1 LGERIKVLIVDDN
14 RDFCDLLHDFLAKRS
29 EFQVVGVGHNGV
41 EALELISSTKP
52 DVCVLDIIMPH
63 LDGIGVLE
71 RLPAMAAGGALPK
84 TIMLTALGHE
94 EMTKRVLEL
103 GASYYILKP
112 FNLETLAQRI
122 HQLTTNGTT
131 AVPLQFEQQRSANR
145 NLEIKIS
152 DFLHELGVPA
162 NIRGY
167 VYLREAISMVTEEMQ
182 LLSAVTKILYPMIAE
197 NHESTPSRVERAI
210 RHAIEVAWS
219 RGNVDALNRMFGFTV
234 DHRRGKPTNSEF
246 IAMVAD
252 RLRLERAG

>member
-1 LGERIKVLIVDDN
+1 MGERIKVLLVDDN
-14 RDFCDLLHDFLAKRS
+14 RDFCDLLHEFLAKRT

-41 EALELISSTKP
+41 EALELISSVKP

-71 RLPAMAAGGALPK
+71 RLPAAVAGGALPK
-84 TIMLTALGHE
+84 TIMLTALGHY

-103 GASYYILKP
+103 GASYYMPKP

-122 HQLTTNGTT
+122 HQLTTSGV
-131 AVPLQFEQQRSANR
+131 AASSLQFEQQRSANR
-145 NLEIKIS
+145 NLDIKIS
-152 DFLHELGVPA
+152 EFLHELGVPA

-167 VYLREAISMVTEEMQ
+167 VYLREAISMVAEERQ
-182 LLSAVTKILYPMIAE
+182 LLSGVTKILYPMIAE
-197 NHESTPSRVERAI
+197 NNDSTPSRVERAI
-210 RHAIEVAWS
+210 RHAIEVARS
-219 RGNVDALNRMFGFTV
+219 RGNVGALNRMFGFTA
-234 DHRRGKPTNSEF
+234 DHGRGKPTNSEF

>member
-1 LGERIKVLIVDDN
+1 MGMGERIKVLIVDDN
-14 RDFCDLLHDFLAKRS
+14 RDFCDLLNEFLSKRP
-29 EFQVVGVGHNGV
+29 EFQVVGVGHNGI
-41 EALELISSTKP
+41 EALELIHSVKP
-52 DVCVLDIIMPH
+52 DICVLDIIMPH

-71 RLPAMAAGGALPK
+71 RLSAGNSGSRPK

-122 HQLTTNGTT
+122 LQLATNSVGSP
-131 AVPLQFEQQRSANR
+131 PLHFEQQKTSSRH
-145 NLEIKIS
+145 LEIKIS

-219 RGNVDALNRMFGFTV
+219 RDDGR
-234 DHRRGKPTNSEF
+234 P
-246 IAMVAD
+246 
-252 RLRLERAG
+252 